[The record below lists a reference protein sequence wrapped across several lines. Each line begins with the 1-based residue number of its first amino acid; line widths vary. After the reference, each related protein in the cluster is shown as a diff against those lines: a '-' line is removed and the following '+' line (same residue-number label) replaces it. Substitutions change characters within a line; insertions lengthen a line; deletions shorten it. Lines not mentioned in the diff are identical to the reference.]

1 MKRELTDILA
11 CPVCKDSLELKVTEE
26 NEQEVITGSLSCN
39 RCGAVY
45 PIQDTIPELLPP
57 DRRGAREV
65 H

>member
-1 MKRELTDILA
+1 MKKELIEILA
-11 CPVCKDSLELKVTEE
+11 CPVCKDSLELKVTDE
-26 NEQEVITGSLSCN
+26 NDQEVITGSLSCI

-57 DRRGAREV
+57 DRRSAREV